1 MNAGT
6 QISKKKFGKLQRAKG
21 VREQDKS
28 DEKMKEQ
35 LNKKDTIY
43 IDEDLKSKLE
53 EINRK
58 QKKEQRSSSSDID
71 TLQSRR
77 YIWQK
82 RAEFLNEEEDS
93 KEGTII
99 EVEQI
104 ENFFTESY
112 LYDKNTKKYLGGKLL
127 IDKSYILKFF
137 PEKYEE
143 PLYFNHQNGY
153 YSFPL
158 LLISKCFNNTKQ
170 FAPSKYCKEVILKD
184 NRNFVFKFTSTSF
197 KKFEEIIEKY
207 SLPLKSKGYFNC
219 AYSNKSMNKN
229 KYNKYLKIYNIV
241 TEFKRQGVYFSDKI
255 FRLLDNSDFKFC
267 ETYPRKLVVPY
278 DMSDEELKESANFR
292 TKNRVPTLTY
302 RYHNGC
308 CIWRSSQ
315 TKSGFNSS
323 NKYDIDLISRISDG
337 TKLKVYD
344 ARPYINAMA
353 NKLKGA
359 GFENVDDYISNKI
372 DVELI
377 FCGIANIHAVRNSYY
392 KILNNVSYNISEEC
406 NIYTNIVES
415 EWYDVIIKILKS
427 SFQIYNSIFVNNNNI
442 LIHCS
447 DGWDRTS
454 QLCAL
459 SQILLDKYYRT
470 LDGFICLIE
479 KDWISFGHQFRYR
492 NGLYSQFDS
501 KVSDNQFS
509 PIFVQWLD
517 CIYQIMEQN
526 YTKFEFNFNL
536 LTFLAEEVYAGK
548 YGTFLFNNEKEREIY
563 DAENRTLSIWNYVKE
578 NEDTFINYIYD
589 PEDNGQLVINYK
601 RVKLWSD
608 YFYRFEKGG
617 NGYLKEFE
625 RKNKKD
631 KMIIEKF
638 CQFIASK
645 CKKEDI
651 NKIDYDCKTL
661 INQFTGK
668 NV

>member
-1 MNAGT
+1 
-6 QISKKKFGKLQRAKG
+6 
-21 VREQDKS
+21 
-28 DEKMKEQ
+28 
-35 LNKKDTIY
+35 
-43 IDEDLKSKLE
+43 
-53 EINRK
+53 
-58 QKKEQRSSSSDID
+58 
-71 TLQSRR
+71 
-77 YIWQK
+77 
-82 RAEFLNEEEDS
+82 
-93 KEGTII
+93 
-99 EVEQI
+99 
-104 ENFFTESY
+104 
-112 LYDKNTKKYLGGKLL
+112 
-127 IDKSYILKFF
+127 
-137 PEKYEE
+137 
-143 PLYFNHQNGY
+143 
-153 YSFPL
+153 
-158 LLISKCFNNTKQ
+158 
-170 FAPSKYCKEVILKD
+170 
-184 NRNFVFKFTSTSF
+184 
-197 KKFEEIIEKY
+197 
-207 SLPLKSKGYFNC
+207 
-219 AYSNKSMNKN
+219 
-229 KYNKYLKIYNIV
+229 
-241 TEFKRQGVYFSDKI
+241 
-255 FRLLDNSDFKFC
+255 
-267 ETYPRKLVVPY
+267 
-278 DMSDEELKESANFR
+278 MSDEELKESANFR

-359 GFENVDDYISNKI
+359 GFENVDDYKNNKI
-372 DVELI
+372 DIDLE

>member
-1 MNAGT
+1 M
-6 QISKKKFGKLQRAKG
+6 
-21 VREQDKS
+21 
-28 DEKMKEQ
+28 
-35 LNKKDTIY
+35 
-43 IDEDLKSKLE
+43 
-53 EINRK
+53 
-58 QKKEQRSSSSDID
+58 
-71 TLQSRR
+71 
-77 YIWQK
+77 
-82 RAEFLNEEEDS
+82 
-93 KEGTII
+93 
-99 EVEQI
+99 
-104 ENFFTESY
+104 
-112 LYDKNTKKYLGGKLL
+112 
-127 IDKSYILKFF
+127 
-137 PEKYEE
+137 
-143 PLYFNHQNGY
+143 
-153 YSFPL
+153 
-158 LLISKCFNNTKQ
+158 
-170 FAPSKYCKEVILKD
+170 
-184 NRNFVFKFTSTSF
+184 
-197 KKFEEIIEKY
+197 
-207 SLPLKSKGYFNC
+207 
-219 AYSNKSMNKN
+219 
-229 KYNKYLKIYNIV
+229 
-241 TEFKRQGVYFSDKI
+241 
-255 FRLLDNSDFKFC
+255 
-267 ETYPRKLVVPY
+267 
-278 DMSDEELKESANFR
+278 
-292 TKNRVPTLTY
+292 
-302 RYHNGC
+302 
-308 CIWRSSQ
+308 
-315 TKSGFNSS
+315 
-323 NKYDIDLISRISDG
+323 
-337 TKLKVYD
+337 
-344 ARPYINAMA
+344 
-353 NKLKGA
+353 
-359 GFENVDDYISNKI
+359 
-372 DVELI
+372 
-377 FCGIANIHAVRNSYY
+377 
-392 KILNNVSYNISEEC
+392 
-406 NIYTNIVES
+406 
-415 EWYDVIIKILKS
+415 KILKS

>member
-1 MNAGT
+1 
-6 QISKKKFGKLQRAKG
+6 
-21 VREQDKS
+21 
-28 DEKMKEQ
+28 
-35 LNKKDTIY
+35 
-43 IDEDLKSKLE
+43 
-53 EINRK
+53 
-58 QKKEQRSSSSDID
+58 
-71 TLQSRR
+71 
-77 YIWQK
+77 
-82 RAEFLNEEEDS
+82 
-93 KEGTII
+93 
-99 EVEQI
+99 
-104 ENFFTESY
+104 
-112 LYDKNTKKYLGGKLL
+112 
-127 IDKSYILKFF
+127 
-137 PEKYEE
+137 
-143 PLYFNHQNGY
+143 
-153 YSFPL
+153 
-158 LLISKCFNNTKQ
+158 
-170 FAPSKYCKEVILKD
+170 
-184 NRNFVFKFTSTSF
+184 
-197 KKFEEIIEKY
+197 
-207 SLPLKSKGYFNC
+207 
-219 AYSNKSMNKN
+219 MNKN

-308 CIWRSSQ
+308 CICRSSQ

-563 DAENRTLSIWNYVKE
+563 DAENKTLSIWNYVKE

-589 PEDNGQLVINYK
+589 PEDDGQIVINYK

>member
-1 MNAGT
+1 
-6 QISKKKFGKLQRAKG
+6 
-21 VREQDKS
+21 
-28 DEKMKEQ
+28 
-35 LNKKDTIY
+35 
-43 IDEDLKSKLE
+43 
-53 EINRK
+53 
-58 QKKEQRSSSSDID
+58 
-71 TLQSRR
+71 
-77 YIWQK
+77 
-82 RAEFLNEEEDS
+82 
-93 KEGTII
+93 
-99 EVEQI
+99 
-104 ENFFTESY
+104 
-112 LYDKNTKKYLGGKLL
+112 
-127 IDKSYILKFF
+127 
-137 PEKYEE
+137 
-143 PLYFNHQNGY
+143 
-153 YSFPL
+153 
-158 LLISKCFNNTKQ
+158 
-170 FAPSKYCKEVILKD
+170 
-184 NRNFVFKFTSTSF
+184 
-197 KKFEEIIEKY
+197 
-207 SLPLKSKGYFNC
+207 
-219 AYSNKSMNKN
+219 
-229 KYNKYLKIYNIV
+229 
-241 TEFKRQGVYFSDKI
+241 
-255 FRLLDNSDFKFC
+255 
-267 ETYPRKLVVPY
+267 
-278 DMSDEELKESANFR
+278 MSDEELKESANFR

-492 NGLYSQFDS
+492 SGLFSQYDS
-501 KVSDNQFS
+501 KVSENQFS

-526 YTKFEFNFNL
+526 YTKFQFNFNL

-563 DAENRTLSIWNYVKE
+563 DAENKTLSIWNYVKE

-589 PEDNGQLVINYK
+589 PEDDGQIVINYK

-631 KMIIEKF
+631 KMIFEKF
-638 CQFIASK
+638 CQFITSK

>member
-1 MNAGT
+1 
-6 QISKKKFGKLQRAKG
+6 
-21 VREQDKS
+21 
-28 DEKMKEQ
+28 
-35 LNKKDTIY
+35 
-43 IDEDLKSKLE
+43 
-53 EINRK
+53 
-58 QKKEQRSSSSDID
+58 
-71 TLQSRR
+71 
-77 YIWQK
+77 
-82 RAEFLNEEEDS
+82 
-93 KEGTII
+93 
-99 EVEQI
+99 
-104 ENFFTESY
+104 
-112 LYDKNTKKYLGGKLL
+112 
-127 IDKSYILKFF
+127 
-137 PEKYEE
+137 
-143 PLYFNHQNGY
+143 
-153 YSFPL
+153 
-158 LLISKCFNNTKQ
+158 
-170 FAPSKYCKEVILKD
+170 
-184 NRNFVFKFTSTSF
+184 
-197 KKFEEIIEKY
+197 
-207 SLPLKSKGYFNC
+207 
-219 AYSNKSMNKN
+219 
-229 KYNKYLKIYNIV
+229 
-241 TEFKRQGVYFSDKI
+241 
-255 FRLLDNSDFKFC
+255 
-267 ETYPRKLVVPY
+267 
-278 DMSDEELKESANFR
+278 MSDEELKESANFR

-563 DAENRTLSIWNYVKE
+563 DAENKTLSIWNYVKE

>member
-1 MNAGT
+1 
-6 QISKKKFGKLQRAKG
+6 
-21 VREQDKS
+21 
-28 DEKMKEQ
+28 
-35 LNKKDTIY
+35 
-43 IDEDLKSKLE
+43 
-53 EINRK
+53 
-58 QKKEQRSSSSDID
+58 
-71 TLQSRR
+71 
-77 YIWQK
+77 
-82 RAEFLNEEEDS
+82 
-93 KEGTII
+93 
-99 EVEQI
+99 
-104 ENFFTESY
+104 
-112 LYDKNTKKYLGGKLL
+112 
-127 IDKSYILKFF
+127 
-137 PEKYEE
+137 
-143 PLYFNHQNGY
+143 
-153 YSFPL
+153 
-158 LLISKCFNNTKQ
+158 
-170 FAPSKYCKEVILKD
+170 
-184 NRNFVFKFTSTSF
+184 
-197 KKFEEIIEKY
+197 
-207 SLPLKSKGYFNC
+207 
-219 AYSNKSMNKN
+219 MNKN

-359 GFENVDDYISNKI
+359 GFENVDDYKNNKI

-631 KMIIEKF
+631 KMIIEQF

>member
-1 MNAGT
+1 MHPGT
-6 QISKKKFGKLQRAKG
+6 QISKKKKFNLQRAKV

-28 DEKMKEQ
+28 DTKTSK
-35 LNKKDTIY
+35 LNKKDTIF

-58 QKKEQRSSSSDID
+58 NKKEQRSFSSEID
-71 TLQSRR
+71 THLSRR

-82 RAEFLNEEEDS
+82 RAEYLKEEENN
-93 KEGTII
+93 KEGIII
-99 EVEQI
+99 EAEEI

-112 LYDKNTKKYLGGKLL
+112 LYDKITKKYLGGKLL
-127 IDKSYILKFF
+127 VDKSHILKFF

-170 FAPSKYCKEVILKD
+170 FDPSKYCKEIILKD

-197 KKFEEIIEKY
+197 KKFEEIIDKY

-219 AYSNKSMNKN
+219 AYSNKLMNKN
-229 KYNKYLKIYNIV
+229 NYKKYLKIYNIV
-241 TEFKRQGVYFSDKI
+241 TEFKRQGVYFSDKV

-267 ETYPRKLVVPY
+267 ETYPKKLVVPY

-315 TKSGFNSS
+315 TKSGFNSV
-323 NKYDIDLISRISDG
+323 NKYDIELISRISDNAN
-337 TKLKVYD
+337 LKIYD
-344 ARPYINAMA
+344 ARPYANAMA

-359 GFENVDDYISNKI
+359 GFENINDYKNNKI
-372 DVELI
+372 NVDLE
-377 FCGIANIHAVRNSYY
+377 FCGIGNIHVVRNSYY
-392 KILNNVSYNISEEC
+392 AMLNKVSYNISEES
-406 NIYTNIVES
+406 NIYTNIAES
-415 EWYDVIIKILKS
+415 KWYDVIITILKS
-427 SFQIYNSIFVNNNNI
+427 SFQIYNSIFVDNNNI

-492 NGLYSQFDS
+492 NGLYSPIDS
-501 KVSDNQFS
+501 KVSESQFS
-509 PIFVQWLD
+509 PIFIQWLD

-526 YTKFEFNFNL
+526 YTKFQFNFKL

-548 YGTFLFNNEKEREIY
+548 YGTFLFNNEKEREMY
-563 DAENRTLSIWNYVKE
+563 DAENKTLSIWNYVKE
-578 NEDTFINYIYD
+578 NEDNFINYIYD
-589 PEDNGQLVINYK
+589 PEDNGQLAISYK

-608 YFYRFEKGG
+608 YFCRFEKGG
-617 NGYLKEFE
+617 NGYLYEFDK
-625 RKNKKD
+625 KNKKE

-638 CQFIASK
+638 CQFITSK

-651 NKIDYDCKTL
+651 DKIDYDCKTL
-661 INQFTGK
+661 INQFIGK
-668 NV
+668 

>member
-1 MNAGT
+1 
-6 QISKKKFGKLQRAKG
+6 LQR
-21 VREQDKS
+21 
-28 DEKMKEQ
+28 
-35 LNKKDTIY
+35 I
-43 IDEDLKSKLE
+43 
-53 EINRK
+53 
-58 QKKEQRSSSSDID
+58 
-71 TLQSRR
+71 
-77 YIWQK
+77 
-82 RAEFLNEEEDS
+82 
-93 KEGTII
+93 
-99 EVEQI
+99 
-104 ENFFTESY
+104 
-112 LYDKNTKKYLGGKLL
+112 
-127 IDKSYILKFF
+127 
-137 PEKYEE
+137 
-143 PLYFNHQNGY
+143 
-153 YSFPL
+153 
-158 LLISKCFNNTKQ
+158 
-170 FAPSKYCKEVILKD
+170 ILKD
-184 NRNFVFKFTSTSF
+184 NRNFVFKLTSTSF
-197 KKFEEIIEKY
+197 KKFEDIIEKF

-219 AYSNKSMNKN
+219 AYSNKSMNKS
-229 KYNKYLKIYNIV
+229 KYKKYLKIYNIV
-241 TEFKRQGVYFSDKI
+241 QEFKRQGIYFSDNE

-267 ETYPRKLVVPY
+267 ETYPRKLVVPN

-308 CIWRSSQ
+308 YIWRSSQ
-315 TKSGFNSS
+315 TKNGFSGS
-323 NKYDIDLISRISDG
+323 NKYDIELISRIADN
-337 TKLKVYD
+337 TKLKIYD
-344 ARPYINAMA
+344 ARPKLNAMA

-359 GFENVDDYISNKI
+359 GFENVEDYRNNKI
-372 DVELI
+372 DVDIE

-392 KILNNVSYNISEEC
+392 KVLNNVSYNISEDC

-427 SFQIYNSIFVNNNNI
+427 SFQIYNSIYVDYSNI

-479 KDWISFGHQFRYR
+479 KDWLSFGHQFRYR

-501 KVSDNQFS
+501 KVSENQFS
-509 PIFVQWLD
+509 PIFIQWLD

-526 YTKFEFNFNL
+526 YTKFQFNFNL

-563 DAENRTLSIWNYVKE
+563 DAENKTLSIWNYVKE
-578 NEDTFINYIYD
+578 NEETFINYIYE
-589 PEDNGQLVINYK
+589 PEDDGQLVINYK

-631 KMIIEKF
+631 KMIIEEFCKF
-638 CQFIASK
+638 ITSK

-651 NKIDYDCKTL
+651 DKIDYDCKTL
-661 INQFTGK
+661 INQFISK
-668 NV
+668 

>member
-1 MNAGT
+1 MHPGT
-6 QISKKKFGKLQRAKG
+6 QISKKKKFNLQRAKV

-28 DEKMKEQ
+28 DTKMANQ
-35 LNKKDTIY
+35 LNKKDTIF

-53 EINRK
+53 EINKK
-58 QKKEQRSSSSDID
+58 QKKEQRSFSSEID
-71 TLQSRR
+71 THLSRR

-82 RAEFLNEEEDS
+82 RAEYLKEEENN
-93 KEGTII
+93 KEGNII
-99 EVEQI
+99 KAEEI

-112 LYDKNTKKYLGGKLL
+112 LYDKITKKYLGGKLL
-127 IDKSYILKFF
+127 VDKSHILKFF

-170 FAPSKYCKEVILKD
+170 FDPSKYCKEIILKD

-197 KKFEEIIEKY
+197 KKFEEIIDKF
-207 SLPLKSKGYFNC
+207 SLPLSSKGYFNC
-219 AYSNKSMNKN
+219 AYSNKLMNKS
-229 KYNKYLKIYNIV
+229 KYKNYLKIYNIV
-241 TEFKRQGVYFSDKI
+241 TEFKRQGVYFSDKV

-267 ETYPRKLVVPY
+267 ETYPKKLVVPY

-315 TKSGFNSS
+315 SKSGFNSI
-323 NKYDIDLISRISDG
+323 NKYDIELISRISNNAN
-337 TKLKVYD
+337 LKIYD
-344 ARPYINAMA
+344 ARPYANAMA

-359 GFENVDDYISNKI
+359 GFENINDYKNNNINVDL
-372 DVELI
+372 E
-377 FCGIANIHAVRNSYY
+377 FCGIGNIHVVRNSYY
-392 KILNNVSYNISEEC
+392 AMLNKVSYNINEES

-427 SFQIYNSIFVNNNNI
+427 SFQIYNSIFVDNNNI

-492 NGLYSQFDS
+492 NGLYSPIDS
-501 KVSDNQFS
+501 KVSENQFS
-509 PIFVQWLD
+509 PIFLQWLD

-526 YTKFEFNFNL
+526 YTKFQFNFNL

-548 YGTFLFNNEKEREIY
+548 YGTFLFNNEKEREMY
-563 DAENRTLSIWNYVKE
+563 DAENKTLSIWNYVKE
-578 NEDTFINYIYD
+578 NEDNFINYIYD
-589 PEDNGQLVINYK
+589 PEDNGQLAISYK

-608 YFYRFEKGG
+608 YFCRFEKGG
-617 NGYLKEFE
+617 NGYLYEFDK
-625 RKNKKD
+625 KNKKE

-638 CQFIASK
+638 CQFITSK

-651 NKIDYDCKTL
+651 DKIDYDCKTL
-661 INQFTGK
+661 INQFIGK
-668 NV
+668 